1 MESWWSSGPALHR
14 GGLWYD
20 WTVIKPPFYPTPPP
34 SGASRVQRLSFVQ
47 RNYLYSMA
55 WIVPMFAIGLLV
67 SSVVI
72 VLVCVGSWLVGIA
85 AWMSLSARIRK
96 ERRGGRR

>member
-1 MESWWSSGPALHR
+1 M
-14 GGLWYD
+14 
-20 WTVIKPPFYPTPPP
+20 IKPPFYPKLPP
-34 SGASRVQRLSFVQ
+34 SGASRAQRLSFVQ

-72 VLVCVGSWLVGIA
+72 VLICVAGWLVGIA
-85 AWMSLSARIRK
+85 GLMSLSARIRK
-96 ERRGGRR
+96 ERGGDRR